1 MLILFSHGYRML
13 WKWNPT
19 YACSTI
25 LRVWLSTV
33 RGNIEKLDLLQRER
47 GVIRGQK
54 VFDGENGSCC
64 WEIPLKFQLKLPP
77 QYLLFHQQ
85 SQCAAP
91 QSQERLIQIRPFRTV
106 VVFHLHLLL
115 PVSGSESLLNSL
127 AKKLNRSSTF
137 GSFSCFLLYTLL
149 LLNLVE
155 SAGP

>member
-33 RGNIEKLDLLQRER
+33 RGNIEKPDLLQRER

-54 VFDGENGSCC
+54 VCDWENGSCC
-64 WEIPLKFQLKLPP
+64 WKIPLKFQLKLPP

-85 SQCAAP
+85 SQSNAP
-91 QSQERLIQIRPFRTV
+91 QSHERLIQIRPFRTV
-106 VVFHLHLLL
+106 VVFHLHLLPHQWFWVIIEFSSKKAKQSFHFL
-115 PVSGSESLLNSL
+115 KLLFFYSIFFCYSIL
-127 AKKLNRSSTF
+127 
-137 GSFSCFLLYTLL
+137 
-149 LLNLVE
+149 
-155 SAGP
+155 